1 MGKGAKALAEGHEKS
16 AANPIDSLPLANTA
30 ISCAIMKIAQSLFI
44 TPFLLASHLHAG
56 IGTELLYK
64 GLERPVWAGAPV
76 SEKGKLWVMEQA
88 GSIWIIDLKTGK
100 KSAKPFLKI
109 EDKVTREKN
118 EQGMLG
124 LAFAPDFEKSGRYYI
139 NYNEKGGDT
148 RIVRFVSEDRQ
159 TTDPDSGE
167 TILKYKQP
175 FWNHNG
181 GWLDFGPDGML
192 YIATGDGGSGNDPKG
207 NAQNLSSHLGKLLRL
222 DVSGKKGYKIPK
234 DNAFTG
240 KKGALPEIH
249 AYGLRNPWR
258 CSFDRATG
266 DFWIGDV
273 GQNAWEEIN
282 FVEKGEVGG
291 MNFGWRL
298 READVETP
306 KKKVGGKRPKDNVE
320 PVYVYKHGSGSRE
333 GLSVTGGF
341 VYRGSKVADLKGRY
355 IFADY
360 QNPRIWSVVE
370 KGGKV
375 SDFTDHSSE
384 LQPKRGSINLISSF
398 GEDAD
403 GELYITSLSGPVYRI
418 VAK

>member
-1 MGKGAKALAEGHEKS
+1 MKFAL
-16 AANPIDSLPLANTA
+16 SLSIL
-30 ISCAIMKIAQSLFI
+30 
-44 TPFLLASHLHAG
+44 PFALVSSLHAG

-64 GLERPVWAGAPV
+64 GLERPVWAGAPA
-76 SEKGKLWVMEQA
+76 SAKGKLWVMEQA
-88 GSIWIIDLKTGK
+88 GTVWIIDLKTGE
-100 KSAKPFLKI
+100 KSDKPFLKI
-109 EDKVTREKN
+109 NDKVTRKGN
-118 EQGMLG
+118 EQGLLG

-148 RIVRFVSEDRQ
+148 RIVRYVSKDRE

-167 TILKYKQP
+167 IILEYKQP
-175 FWNHNG
+175 YGNHNG
-181 GWLDFGPDGML
+181 GWLDFGPDGLL
-192 YIATGDGGSGNDPKG
+192 YIATGDGGAANDPK
-207 NAQNLSSHLGKLLRL
+207 NYAQDLSSHLGKLLRL
-222 DVSGKKGYKIPK
+222 DVSGEKGYEVPK
-234 DNAFTG
+234 DNAFAG

-258 CSFDRATG
+258 CSFDRETG

-273 GQNAWEEIN
+273 GQNHWEEID
-282 FVEKGEVGG
+282 FVENGKAGG

-298 READVETP
+298 REGDVATP
-306 KKKVGGKRPKDNVE
+306 KEGVGGDKPENNVD
-320 PVYVYKHGSGSRE
+320 PVYVYKHGSGPTE

-370 KGGKV
+370 EGGKV
-375 SDFTDHSSE
+375 SDFTDHTSE
-384 LQPKRGSINLISSF
+384 LQPEGGRINLISSF

-403 GELYITSLSGPVYRI
+403 GELYITDLSGPVYRV